1 MMDCSLLFQFPI
13 LIHNLLRLL
22 PSNPM
27 FAIKS
32 KPAAPEGESSAS
44 PLQSGIMMAVY
55 FGGIRL
61 MYEFFQTEAGQNLLA

>member
-1 MMDCSLLFQFPI
+1 
-13 LIHNLLRLL
+13 
-22 PSNPM
+22 M